1 MTSTDFGGSVM
12 ENWQSEFLQFSLFIL
27 ATIWLVQKGS
37 NESKVLEDAGL
48 ETKKQQQIGRNAPA
62 TPPRWAKCDDWRT
75 RIYENSL
82 LLAMTAIFFATWFAQ
97 SLNNWRE
104 FNDEARQHGGQPSLG
119 RLPRQRGLLGEDA
132 GELAIRV
139 PRRRDDGRVHDLP
152 APARLAGVEAG
163 RRPARRDRLVRIGRV
178 PGTVPRTCP
187 SRTLA
192 VPLSPPART
201 ALRLAATR
209 SSPSAGVDRDQARGD
224 GGGRGGKVGPRRGVA
239 ADVRVPLRRNERRE
253 LRDLG
258 CELGELERDRH
269 DPLHVLRPSARP

>member
-48 ETKKQQQIGRNAPA
+48 ESKAQQQIGRNAPA
-62 TPPRWAKCDDWRT
+62 NSPRWAKFDDWRT

-104 FNDEARQHGGQPSLG
+104 FNDEARQHGGRAVG
-119 RLPRQRGLLGEDA
+119 WTTLPRQRGLLGADA

-139 PRRRDDGRVHDLP
+139 PRRRDDGGLHDLP
-152 APARLAGVEAG
+152 APARLAGVEA
-163 RRPARRDRLVRIGRV
+163 RRA
-178 PGTVPRTCP
+178 PRTTKPHRPDRPCP
-187 SRTLA
+187 RD
-192 VPLSPPART
+192 SP
-201 ALRLAATR
+201 
-209 SSPSAGVDRDQARGD
+209 
-224 GGGRGGKVGPRRGVA
+224 
-239 ADVRVPLRRNERRE
+239 
-253 LRDLG
+253 
-258 CELGELERDRH
+258 
-269 DPLHVLRPSARP
+269 